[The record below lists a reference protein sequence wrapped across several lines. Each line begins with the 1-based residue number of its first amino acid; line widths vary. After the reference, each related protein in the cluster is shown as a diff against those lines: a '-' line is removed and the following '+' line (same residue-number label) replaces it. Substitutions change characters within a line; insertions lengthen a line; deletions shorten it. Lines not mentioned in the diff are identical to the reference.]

1 MKKIIIIFITVVN
14 MIYAQVSMSDLKAVG
29 NDQLD
34 EIRAELEAA
43 KLDVKEPLVKDIDAI
58 PKIIALEKTVTAIDV
73 MQYFGYEY
81 FQRDIEFY
89 DNFPTPS
96 DYRLGPGDEL
106 NLSLWGEINTRETIL
121 INKDGLIY
129 YKNVGFINL
138 SNKTLKEAEL
148 ILKDELSRIYATIK
162 DLNNPTELRLSIGE
176 LKSINVYFSGHS
188 NNPGI
193 NLIHPFSDIFSAIGQ
208 SGGLDLDGS
217 LRNIQLIR
225 DGKIISTIDFYS
237 FFKNG
242 KNSFFN
248 IRIIDGDVIHIPTIQ
263 NRVKIT
269 GEVIKPGF
277 YELIDDES
285 IEDLIDHASGL
296 TAMASS
302 TILTETIIPIKERIS
317 DDNAK
322 SSKSIK
328 LADSNSVKL
337 NNGDVVTVLTI
348 SDVSSKVEIFGRVK
362 TPGKYPASSGSLRDI
377 LDIAGGF
384 DDPVYRKT
392 IREDE
397 ILILR
402 QDSKQF
408 YSKEIAVSYQDSDQ
422 FKLEQ
427 NDKIFVYENINY
439 RNNFTYRVEGEVFKP
454 GTYALPA
461 RSTTVGEALSI
472 AGGMTA
478 LTTARNIT
486 VKQEFTDIDEDGNEF
501 TTSESVNN
509 VSLDFIIGINSVII
523 VSPFENVVRVEG
535 NVYNPGLVAYDR
547 GLTMSQAIVQAGG
560 YKPYSM
566 KKRAYVQKA
575 NGEID
580 KANLFRGRTKRLS
593 PGDTVIVPLNPDP
606 SDFDITTFVA
616 DLSTTLAN
624 IAAILLIVD
633 NQTD

>member
-1 MKKIIIIFITVVN
+1 MKKIIIIFITIVN
-14 MIYAQVSMSDLKAVG
+14 MIYAQVSMSDLRDVG

-34 EIRAELEAA
+34 KIRAELEAA
-43 KLDVKEPLVKDIDAI
+43 KLDVKEPIVEDIDAL
-58 PKIIALEKTVTAIDV
+58 PTIIELEKTSTAIDA

-89 DNFPTPS
+89 DNFPAPS

-106 NLSLWGEINTRETIL
+106 NLSLWGEINTRETII

-129 YKNVGFINL
+129 YENVGFINL

-193 NLIHPFSDIFSAIGQ
+193 NLIHPFSDIFSAIVQ

-225 DGKIISTIDFYS
+225 NGKIISTIDFYS

-263 NRVKIT
+263 NRVEIT

-296 TAMASS
+296 TATASS
-302 TILTETIIPIKERIS
+302 SILTSTIIPIKERIS

-322 SSKSIK
+322 TSKSIK
-328 LADSNSVKL
+328 LTDSNSVKL

-348 SDVSSKVEIFGRVK
+348 PEVSSKVEIFGRVK
-362 TPGKYPASSGSLRDI
+362 TPGEYPALSASLRDI

-408 YSKEIAVSYQDSDQ
+408 YSKEISVSYQDSDQ
-422 FKLEQ
+422 FKLKQ
-427 NDKIFVYENINY
+427 NDKIFVYENVNY

-461 RSTTVGEALSI
+461 RSITVGEALRI
-472 AGGMTA
+472 AGG
-478 LTTARNIT
+478 LTVLTSERNIT

-501 TTSESVNN
+501 TMSENVNN
-509 VSLDFIIGINSVII
+509 VTLDFEIGINSVII

-535 NVYNPGLVAYDR
+535 NVYNPGLITYQKGKSLPR
-547 GLTMSQAIVQAGG
+547 YIELAGG
-560 YKPYSM
+560 HKPNSIKRKIYI
-566 KKRAYVQKA
+566 KRA
-575 NGEID
+575 NGNIEQ
-580 KANLFRGRTKRLS
+580 NGRITLGLGKNIY
-593 PGDTVIVPLNPDP
+593 PGDTIIVPLNEDP
-606 SDFDITTFVA
+606 SKFDITTFIA

-624 IAAILLIVD
+624 LAAILLIVD
-633 NQTD
+633 NQN

>member
-1 MKKIIIIFITVVN
+1 
-14 MIYAQVSMSDLKAVG
+14 MIYAQVSMSDLRDVG

-34 EIRAELEAA
+34 KIRAELEAA
-43 KLDVKEPLVKDIDAI
+43 KLDVKEPIVEDIDAL
-58 PKIIALEKTVTAIDV
+58 PTIIELEKTSTAIDA

-89 DNFPTPS
+89 DNFPAPS

-106 NLSLWGEINTRETIL
+106 NLSLWGEINTRETII

-129 YKNVGFINL
+129 YENVGFINL

-193 NLIHPFSDIFSAIGQ
+193 NLIHPFSDIFSAIVQ

-225 DGKIISTIDFYS
+225 NGKIISTIDFYS

-263 NRVKIT
+263 NRVEIT

-296 TAMASS
+296 TATASS
-302 TILTETIIPIKERIS
+302 SILTSTIIPIKERIS

-322 SSKSIK
+322 TSKSIK
-328 LADSNSVKL
+328 LTDSNSVKL

-348 SDVSSKVEIFGRVK
+348 PEVSSKVEIFGRVK
-362 TPGKYPASSGSLRDI
+362 TPGEYPAFSASLRDI

-408 YSKEIAVSYQDSDQ
+408 YSKEIPVSYQDSDQ
-422 FKLEQ
+422 FKLKQ
-427 NDKIFVYENINY
+427 NDKIFVYENVNY
-439 RNNFTYRVEGEVFKP
+439 RNNFTYRIEGEVFKP

-461 RSTTVGEALSI
+461 RSITVGEALSI
-472 AGGMTA
+472 AGGITV
-478 LTTARNIT
+478 LTSERNIT

-501 TTSESVNN
+501 TISENVNN
-509 VSLDFIIGINSVII
+509 VTLDFEIGINSVII

-535 NVYNPGLVAYDR
+535 NVYNPGLITYQK
-547 GLTMSQAIVQAGG
+547 GKSLPKYIELAGG
-560 YKPYSM
+560 HKPHSIKRKIYI
-566 KKRAYVQKA
+566 KRA
-575 NGEID
+575 NGNIEQ
-580 KANLFRGRTKRLS
+580 NGRITLGLGKNIY
-593 PGDTVIVPLNPDP
+593 PGDTIIVPLNEDP
-606 SDFDITTFVA
+606 SKFDITTFIA

-624 IAAILLIVD
+624 LAAILLIVD
-633 NQTD
+633 NQN

>member
-1 MKKIIIIFITVVN
+1 MKKIIIIFITIVN
-14 MIYAQVSMSDLKAVG
+14 MIYAQVSMSDLRDVG

-34 EIRAELEAA
+34 KIRAELEAA
-43 KLDVKEPLVKDIDAI
+43 KLDVKEPIVEDIDAL
-58 PKIIALEKTVTAIDV
+58 PTIIELEKTSTAIDA

-89 DNFPTPS
+89 DNFPAPS

-106 NLSLWGEINTRETIL
+106 NLSLWGEINTRETII

-129 YKNVGFINL
+129 YENVGFINL

-263 NRVKIT
+263 NRVEIT

-296 TAMASS
+296 TATASS
-302 TILTETIIPIKERIS
+302 SILTSTIIPIKERIS

-322 SSKSIK
+322 TSKSIK
-328 LADSNSVKL
+328 LTDSNSVKL

-348 SDVSSKVEIFGRVK
+348 PEVSSKVEIFGRVK
-362 TPGKYPASSGSLRDI
+362 TPGEYPAFSASLRDI

-408 YSKEIAVSYQDSDQ
+408 YSKEISVSYQDSDQ
-422 FKLEQ
+422 FKLKQ
-427 NDKIFVYENINY
+427 NDKIFVYENVNY
-439 RNNFTYRVEGEVFKP
+439 RNNFTYRIEGEVFKP

-461 RSTTVGEALSI
+461 RSITVGEALSI
-472 AGGMTA
+472 AGGITV
-478 LTTARNIT
+478 LTSERNIT

-501 TTSESVNN
+501 TISENVNN
-509 VSLDFIIGINSVII
+509 VTLDFEIGINSVII

-535 NVYNPGLVAYDR
+535 NVYNPGLITYQK
-547 GLTMSQAIVQAGG
+547 GKSLPKYIELAGG
-560 YKPYSM
+560 HKPNSIKRKIYI
-566 KKRAYVQKA
+566 KRA
-575 NGEID
+575 NGNIEQ
-580 KANLFRGRTKRLS
+580 NGRITLGLGKKIY
-593 PGDTVIVPLNPDP
+593 PGDTIIVPLNEDP
-606 SDFDITTFVA
+606 SKFDITTFIA

-624 IAAILLIVD
+624 LAAILLIVD
-633 NQTD
+633 NQN

>member
-1 MKKIIIIFITVVN
+1 MKKIIIIFITIVN
-14 MIYAQVSMSDLKAVG
+14 MIYAQVSMSDLRDVG

-34 EIRAELEAA
+34 KIRAELEAA
-43 KLDVKEPLVKDIDAI
+43 KLDVKEPIVEDIDAL
-58 PKIIALEKTVTAIDV
+58 PTIIELEKTSTAIDA

-89 DNFPTPS
+89 DNFPAPS

-106 NLSLWGEINTRETIL
+106 NLSLWGEINTRETII

-129 YKNVGFINL
+129 YENVGFINL

-193 NLIHPFSDIFSAIGQ
+193 NLIHPFSDIFSAIVQ

-225 DGKIISTIDFYS
+225 NGKIISTIDFYS

-263 NRVKIT
+263 NRVEIT

-296 TAMASS
+296 TATASS
-302 TILTETIIPIKERIS
+302 SILTSTIIPIKERIS

-322 SSKSIK
+322 TSKSIK
-328 LADSNSVKL
+328 LTDSNSVKL

-348 SDVSSKVEIFGRVK
+348 PEVSSKVEIFGRVK
-362 TPGKYPASSGSLRDI
+362 TPGEYPAFSASLRDI

-408 YSKEIAVSYQDSDQ
+408 YSKEIPVSYQDSDQ
-422 FKLEQ
+422 FKLKQ
-427 NDKIFVYENINY
+427 NDKIFVYENVNY
-439 RNNFTYRVEGEVFKP
+439 RNNFTYRIEGEVFKP

-461 RSTTVGEALSI
+461 RSITVGEALSI
-472 AGGMTA
+472 AGGITV
-478 LTTARNIT
+478 LTSGRNIT

-501 TTSESVNN
+501 TISENVNN
-509 VSLDFIIGINSVII
+509 VTLDFEIGINSVII

-535 NVYNPGLVAYDR
+535 NVYNPGLITYQK
-547 GLTMSQAIVQAGG
+547 GKSLPKYIELAGG
-560 YKPYSM
+560 HKPHSIKRKIYI
-566 KKRAYVQKA
+566 KRA
-575 NGEID
+575 NGNIEQ
-580 KANLFRGRTKRLS
+580 NGRITLGLGKNIY
-593 PGDTVIVPLNPDP
+593 PGDTIIVPLNEDP
-606 SDFDITTFVA
+606 SKFDITTFIA

-624 IAAILLIVD
+624 LAAILLIVD
-633 NQTD
+633 NQN